1 MSEVDCDF
9 FHLVVAEVE
18 FYCRDAS
25 LKQFAM
31 LLVLVIDLNAIDG
44 FAFVVEKLTLL
55 FDTLDEIMVV
65 LFLKDKR
72 AVLVH
77 GVI

>member
-1 MSEVDCDF
+1 MGELDCHF

-18 FYCRDAS
+18 FDCWYAC

-31 LLVLVIDLNAIDG
+31 VLILMVDLNAIDG
-44 FAFVVEKLTLL
+44 LALVVEKLTLL
-55 FDTLDEIMVV
+55 FDTLDIIMIV
-65 LFLKDKR
+65 LLLKDKR